1 MAESGRANG
10 VTFAQEWTQLKQ
22 NAAGRMKLDGAEKES
37 SGGAGDLKSS
47 KAAWRK
53 AGEGVGSLR
62 EGIRKALT
70 ELDEGQKGLGKDAG
84 CQTAAAQ
91 RAVLESWMR
100 YAKDVSKR
108 CGELRKAMEQTGHDH
123 ANIDQAVKDEVDK
136 LKAKYEDTPAVGG
149 RTGHG

>member
-1 MAESGRANG
+1 M
-10 VTFAQEWTQLKQ
+10 TFAQEWAQLKQ
-22 NAAGRMKLDGAEKES
+22 NAAGRMKLDSAGTES
-37 SGGAGDLKSS
+37 TGGAGDLKSS

-84 CQTAAAQ
+84 CQTAEAQ
-91 RAVLESWMR
+91 RAVLDSWKR

-123 ANIDQAVKDEVDK
+123 ANIDQAVKAEVDK
-136 LKAKYEDTPAVGG
+136 LKAKYEDTPGACGSASLDGVDYVAGL
-149 RTGHG
+149 

>member
-1 MAESGRANG
+1 M
-10 VTFAQEWTQLKQ
+10 TFAQEWTQLKQ
-22 NAAGRMKLDGAEKES
+22 NAAGRMRLDSAETES
-37 SGGAGDLKSS
+37 TGGAGDLKSS
-47 KAAWRK
+47 QAAWRR

-70 ELDEGQKGLGKDAG
+70 KLDEGQKGLGKDAG

-91 RAVLESWMR
+91 QAVLDSWKR

-136 LKAKYEDTPAVGG
+136 LKTKYEDTPAVGG

>member
-1 MAESGRANG
+1 M
-10 VTFAQEWTQLKQ
+10 TFAHEWTQLKQ
-22 NAAGRMKLDGAEKES
+22 DAAGRMRLDSADKGSA
-37 SGGAGDLKSS
+37 GGAGDLKSS

-62 EGIRKALT
+62 EGIANALT
-70 ELDEGQKGLGKDAG
+70 KLDEGQKGLGKDAG

-91 RAVLESWMR
+91 RVVLDSWKR

-123 ANIDQAVKDEVDK
+123 ANIDQAVKAEVDK
-136 LKAKYEDTPAVGG
+136 LKTKYEDTPAVGG
-149 RTGHG
+149 RTAHG

>member
-1 MAESGRANG
+1 MR
-10 VTFAQEWTQLKQ
+10 
-22 NAAGRMKLDGAEKES
+22 LDSADKGS

-47 KAAWRK
+47 KVAWRK

-62 EGIRKALT
+62 EGIANALT
-70 ELDEGQKGLGKDAG
+70 KLDEGQKGLGKDAG

-91 RAVLESWMR
+91 RAVLDSWKR

-149 RTGHG
+149 RTAHG